1 MAAQSSRSGT
11 SCASGANSFT
21 TTAMSVT
28 FLLLSVVC
36 GTASALTDKPNIL
49 MIPIDDLNN
58 WVGYFNEHTPKGNQQ
73 SLTPNLDRL
82 SAMGMSFTNAHASA
96 TICNPS
102 RAAVWSGVRAGIS
115 GCYDNK
121 DYPWK
126 PFINE
131 RMGLNYWLQQGGYH
145 TAARGK
151 TYHSSQQGETN
162 AVKIYV
168 DEWDDYPKV
177 HAGDVVGE
185 YTDRMGFTHDIELS
199 REVYDD
205 DDPDWHTVNFC
216 ADKLHEDPSKRD
228 NKPLF
233 LACGIVKPHLPWVVP
248 QKYYDRFPPDEVNLP
263 PYATTNNWKE
273 WEERVWE
280 DLKDVPEYAIN
291 KIANPDKEFTEVIEL
306 GKWETSIQSYLA
318 AIAYMD
324 MNIGR
329 LIDAFEKSPEKDNTI
344 IVLWSDHGYHLGEKG
359 HHKKQTLWEEASDVP
374 YIWVVPGMTE
384 PGSICNKPVDL
395 QSMYPTLM
403 KLVGLDVPD
412 HVDGDD
418 IRPLLED
425 ANADWDGVATVTV
438 RYKNHAIVSYSNVFG
453 TVVGLGS

>member
-1 MAAQSSRSGT
+1 MCQWRQLIHHDRHVRDVSSSGRR
-11 SCASGANSFT
+11 
-21 TTAMSVT
+21 
-28 FLLLSVVC
+28 LWD
-36 GTASALTDKPNIL
+36 LTDKPNIL

-58 WVGYFNEHTPKGNQQ
+58 WVGYFNKHTPKGNQQ

-233 LACGIVKPHLPWVVP
+233 LACGIVKVSEVQRNRLSTIPANSLQCNHVAYYFLFWTERLTFHTSSLFAHSCTILSHTSLGWCPKSTTIASHPTRSISRRMPLPTIG
-248 QKYYDRFPPDEVNLP
+248 KNGRNEFG
-263 PYATTNNWKE
+263 
-273 WEERVWE
+273 
-280 DLKDVPEYAIN
+280 
-291 KIANPDKEFTEVIEL
+291 KI
-306 GKWETSIQSYLA
+306 
-318 AIAYMD
+318 
-324 MNIGR
+324 
-329 LIDAFEKSPEKDNTI
+329 
-344 IVLWSDHGYHLGEKG
+344 
-359 HHKKQTLWEEASDVP
+359 
-374 YIWVVPGMTE
+374 
-384 PGSICNKPVDL
+384 
-395 QSMYPTLM
+395 
-403 KLVGLDVPD
+403 
-412 HVDGDD
+412 
-418 IRPLLED
+418 
-425 ANADWDGVATVTV
+425 
-438 RYKNHAIVSYSNVFG
+438 
-453 TVVGLGS
+453 

>member
-1 MAAQSSRSGT
+1 
-11 SCASGANSFT
+11 
-21 TTAMSVT
+21 MSVT
-28 FLLLSVVC
+28 FLLLAVVC

-58 WVGYFNEHTPKGNQQ
+58 WVGYFNKHTPKGNQQ

-233 LACGIVKPHLPWVVP
+233 LACGIVKVSEVQRNICALHDDAISTSHNNFSQPFFLILP
-248 QKYYDRFPPDEVNLP
+248 
-263 PYATTNNWKE
+263 T
-273 WEERVWE
+273 
-280 DLKDVPEYAIN
+280 
-291 KIANPDKEFTEVIEL
+291 
-306 GKWETSIQSYLA
+306 
-318 AIAYMD
+318 
-324 MNIGR
+324 
-329 LIDAFEKSPEKDNTI
+329 
-344 IVLWSDHGYHLGEKG
+344 
-359 HHKKQTLWEEASDVP
+359 
-374 YIWVVPGMTE
+374 
-384 PGSICNKPVDL
+384 
-395 QSMYPTLM
+395 
-403 KLVGLDVPD
+403 
-412 HVDGDD
+412 
-418 IRPLLED
+418 
-425 ANADWDGVATVTV
+425 
-438 RYKNHAIVSYSNVFG
+438 
-453 TVVGLGS
+453 